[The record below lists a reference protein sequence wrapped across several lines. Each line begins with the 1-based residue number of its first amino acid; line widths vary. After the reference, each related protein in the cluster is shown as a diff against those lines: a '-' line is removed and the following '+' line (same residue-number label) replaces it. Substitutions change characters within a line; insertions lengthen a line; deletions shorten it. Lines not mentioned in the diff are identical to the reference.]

1 MLLVISSGVAEFL
14 RGANITG
21 KGKRTKGNNHQNK
34 KRSHNSTCSSVHRK
48 TMSSPPE
55 SQKEQ
60 AAKEDNSADVEQAE
74 EQALPS
80 DEKPNEKKSLMAGCM
95 CSRKAQMIGLCV
107 LILVGVVVA
116 AVLSSRAPLVSAP
129 PVSSDNDDDVGI
141 DSPVVGSTLNAQ
153 WGKFRCK
160 ADSECAPD
168 EFCEYDIGCLP
179 IKDDVCEEDG
189 CGSNVSPDG
198 NECGWGDAKNQM
210 DYLFVRQKNK
220 PPGCTYCHNSWY
232 SKKYCVW
239 KKAIGDECKHNYEC
253 MTEYCSWSS
262 PKHCTTR
269 W

>member
-80 DEKPNEKKSLMAGCM
+80 DEKPNEKKSLMAGCT

-129 PVSSDNDDDVGI
+129 PVSSDNDDVGI

-220 PPGCTYCHNSWY
+220 PPGCTYCHHSWY

-239 KKAIGDECKHNYEC
+239 KKALGDECKHNYEC